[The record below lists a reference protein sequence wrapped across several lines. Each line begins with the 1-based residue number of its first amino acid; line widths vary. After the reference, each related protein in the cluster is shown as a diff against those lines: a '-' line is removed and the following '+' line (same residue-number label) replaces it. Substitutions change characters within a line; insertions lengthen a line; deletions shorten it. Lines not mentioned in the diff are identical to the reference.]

1 LSDQSDFFDRAS
13 KNEADFLE
21 DARKEQARRAGLEGK
36 TVEDSALHCQ
46 VCGDEIPEGRREAY
60 PGTQTCVT
68 CQADLERAINP

>member
-1 LSDQSDFFDRAS
+1 MSDQSDFFDRAS

-46 VCGDEIPEGRREAY
+46 VCGDEIPEG
-60 PGTQTCVT
+60 
-68 CQADLERAINP
+68 